1 MSDHDGR
8 VRQRAYQIWTEEG
21 CPEGRAEI
29 HWEMARELVA
39 IEENFSIALKPT
51 PVDGTES
58 PSGEPIEEAAIA
70 ANAGEVPTIVDQ
82 GEQVYPPS
90 RSTHK

>member
-39 IEENFSIALKPT
+39 IEENFSIALKPA
-51 PVDGTES
+51 PVDGAES
-58 PSGEPIEEAAIA
+58 PGGEPIEEAAIA

>member
-39 IEENFSIALKPT
+39 IEEKFSIALKPA
-51 PVDGTES
+51 PVDGAES
-58 PSGEPIEEAAIA
+58 PGGEPIEEAAIA

-90 RSTHK
+90 RWTHK

>member
-39 IEENFSIALKPT
+39 IEENFSIALKPA
-51 PVDGTES
+51 PVDGAES
-58 PSGEPIEEAAIA
+58 PGGEPIVGTRC
-70 ANAGEVPTIVDQ
+70 NADRGAGRWLRVPTSN
-82 GEQVYPPS
+82 GG
-90 RSTHK
+90 

>member
-39 IEENFSIALKPT
+39 IEENFSIALKPA
-51 PVDGTES
+51 PVDGAES
-58 PSGEPIEEAAIA
+58 PGGEPIEEAAIA
-70 ANAGEVPTIVDQ
+70 ANAGEVPAIVDQ

-90 RSTHK
+90 RWTHK